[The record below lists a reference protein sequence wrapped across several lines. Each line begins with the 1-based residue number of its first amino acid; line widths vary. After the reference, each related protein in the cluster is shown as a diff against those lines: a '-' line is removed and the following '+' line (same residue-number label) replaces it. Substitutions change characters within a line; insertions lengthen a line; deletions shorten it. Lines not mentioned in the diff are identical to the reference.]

1 MKEISYTS
9 KICLLDFI
17 GQEENPRFTLAEMS
31 REQRT
36 RREENDSKRTQL
48 GSPNGSPQQLFGKQ
62 DRLKGRNMAI
72 STMKLKKGPWTRQG
86 GCRQRAVVVARTHHR
101 ESQEQGSRQDL
112 MRCDNLIKDS
122 LPTFVQR
129 QPCRTNLIY

>member
-9 KICLLDFI
+9 KMHLLHFI

-36 RREENDSKRTQL
+36 QREENDSKRTQL
-48 GSPNGSPQQLFGKQ
+48 GSPNGSLQQLFGKQ

-72 STMKLKKGPWTRQG
+72 SR
-86 GCRQRAVVVARTHHR
+86 
-101 ESQEQGSRQDL
+101 
-112 MRCDNLIKDS
+112 
-122 LPTFVQR
+122 
-129 QPCRTNLIY
+129 